1 MLESINFVKHPG
13 QKLLELGGGANR
25 YPQADVNV
33 DVRQCFDPQGTPTV
47 DFTVDFNE
55 PLPIASEEWDGVL
68 CQYAL
73 EHISWRKVRNFI
85 SEVFR
90 ILKPGGKVCII
101 TANTE
106 AQIEWIKNNSDG
118 WDGKDSFDSF
128 SCVIFGDNDYP
139 ENSHKCFF
147 NPTLLYNLFSEV
159 GFKDVVI
166 QSYGA
171 RGTDLALTAARPRLS
186 ENQLMERGVPFTVA
200 HANSAEAVKRHE
212 ELGLSREETFDR
224 HYFNG
229 GGKVGGYAREGYR
242 DFPVHEITFQHILTR
257 RPKSVLEIGCARGY
271 ILKRLQDHGI
281 RANGLEI
288 SRHCWLTRVSEG
300 IINKD
305 ICETPWPYKDN
316 EFDLCFSIAALEHI
330 PEEFLPKVLAE
341 MTRVSS
347 SGLHGIDFG
356 GSDDGFD
363 KSHVTL
369 KPKQWWEEQFFK
381 YRKVTD
387 YNIGA
392 KSSSVEVL
400 DKEELER
407 GTFPETVARG
417 DGKVKLNV
425 GCGLNMF
432 HHGWVNVDD
441 HDLGQFAQAN
451 GYNYLRHDVK
461 KGLPYDTEKVDLIF
475 IPNLLEKLTYREG
488 LAFLRECRRVL
499 KPDGAMR
506 IVVAHTY
513 EVCIGQFD
521 ELSEAVANAPTEESR
536 KWELLCE
543 GKKSSYD
550 YPTLEYQLK
559 EAGFLCRIG
568 SFRNS
573 EENSTHTGICQILRE
588 TQETYLGGINLFCNV
603 LPKTANM
610 IANRI
615 EDISSVR

>member
-1 MLESINFVKHPG
+1 MLESINFVKHSG

-33 DVRQCFDPQGTPTV
+33 DVRQCFDPQGNPTV
-47 DFTVDFNE
+47 DFSVDFNE
-55 PLPIASEEWDGVL
+55 PLPICSEEWDGVL
-68 CQYAL
+68 CRYAL
-73 EHISWRKVRNFI
+73 EHISWRKVRGFV

-147 NPTLLYNLFSEV
+147 NPTLLYKLFSEA
-159 GFKDVVI
+159 GFQDVVI

-171 RGTDLALTAARPRLS
+171 RDTDLALVAVRPKVSPDIVVGDNGIRSDQIAPL
-186 ENQLMERGVPFTVA
+186 
-200 HANSAEAVKRHE
+200 
-212 ELGLSREETFDR
+212 LSREETFDK

-271 ILKRLQDHGI
+271 ILKRLQDQGI

-288 SRHCWLTRVSEG
+288 SRHCWLTRVCEG

-305 ICETPWPYKDN
+305 ICETPWPYKEG
-316 EFDLCFSIAALEHI
+316 EFDLCFSIATLEHI

-341 MTRVSS
+341 MARVSS

-356 GSDDGFD
+356 NNDDGFD
-363 KSHVTL
+363 RTHITL
-369 KPKQWWEEQFFK
+369 RPRSWWEGQFFK
-381 YRKVTD
+381 YRTLTD
-387 YNIGA
+387 YNIGG
-392 KSSSVEVL
+392 KSSCVEIL

-407 GTFPETVARG
+407 GNFPETVARG

-432 HHGWVNVDD
+432 HHGWVNIDV
-441 HDLGQFAQAN
+441 HDWPQFAQAN
-451 GYNYLRHDVK
+451 GYGYLRHDVK
-461 KGLPYDTEKVDLIF
+461 QGLPYETEKVDLIF

-506 IVVAHTY
+506 IVVTDTDFLVG
-513 EVCIGQFD
+513 EGIEQFD
-521 ELSEAVANAPTEESR
+521 ELSEAITSAPTQIT
-536 KWELLCE
+536 KLWALLYE
-543 GKKSSYD
+543 GKNSSYD
-550 YPTLEYQLK
+550 YLTLDYQLK
-559 EAGFLCRIG
+559 EAGFLSRIA

-573 EENSTHTGICQILRE
+573 EENSHHAGIVQILKE
-588 TQETYLGGINLFCNV
+588 TQESYLGGINLFCNV
-603 LPKTANM
+603 LPKTANL